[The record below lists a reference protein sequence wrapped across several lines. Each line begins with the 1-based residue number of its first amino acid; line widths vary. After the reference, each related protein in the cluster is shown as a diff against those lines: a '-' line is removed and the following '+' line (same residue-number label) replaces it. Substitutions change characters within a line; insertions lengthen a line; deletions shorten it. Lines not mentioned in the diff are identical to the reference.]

1 MRTFRLD
8 DENLTR
14 YVADRGDVLAVT
26 PGTIVSG

>member
-8 DENLTR
+8 DDALR
-14 YVADRGDVLAVT
+14 QYVADRGGVLAVT